1 MFFRQASLSFEFCMG
16 KSTICD
22 IVREVSEAI
31 WMALSE
37 EFVKLPS
44 TEEEWLAVSREY
56 EKYGI
61 SQTALVQSME
71 SML

>member
-1 MFFRQASLSFEFCMG
+1 MSFEFRMG
-16 KSTICD
+16 KSTICG

-31 WMALSE
+31 WTALSE